1 MMAIR
6 NQLSGS
12 SRTTTTRASV
22 FGRERGDEAT
32 RWCRIRRVGARR
44 APDRR
49 DARVRAGL
57 NPSSSDLARWCDA
70 LDLDDVPRTVDDV
83 RSAYRRTMLQKHPD
97 AGGSEAAAMA
107 AIEAR
112 EGLAQALASGRELR
126 SAREALEDP
135 FSATAL
141 EIEFDGACWAF
152 VDETRCVGE
161 ANCSASCVRK
171 APRSFERASDTGSAR
186 ALEREPPVEDGAEAY
201 DEWVAATQ
209 CPMNCVHFVTR
220 RQRDYLS
227 GVLENARTGA
237 ASWADASALA
247 SELIARAG
255 YNNGREAGRR
265 AADARG

>member
-1 MMAIR
+1 M
-6 NQLSGS
+6 
-12 SRTTTTRASV
+12 
-22 FGRERGDEAT
+22 
-32 RWCRIRRVGARR
+32 
-44 APDRR
+44 
-49 DARVRAGL
+49 RAGL